1 MQIKN
6 VAKLFVFSSSDGRLS
21 ESDQILA
28 INGQRVDAVMSHQ
41 EAINLLQ
48 QTTGIVELI
57 VARGGIPNAKNQVS
71 PQESI
76 NSSTLSDTSLTNQV
90 RSFITCFRYCLD
102 KYFSHPI

>member
-1 MQIKN
+1 MFLKM
-6 VAKLFVFSSSDGRLS
+6 FSQCFFFPLSDGRLS

-76 NSSTLSDTSLTNQV
+76 NSSTLSDTSLDNQV
-90 RSFITCFRYCLD
+90 REF
-102 KYFSHPI
+102 

>member
-1 MQIKN
+1 MFI
-6 VAKLFVFSSSDGRLS
+6 FFYSSDGRLS

-48 QTTGIVELI
+48 QTTGIVVLI
-57 VARGGIPNAKNQVS
+57 VARGGIPNTKDQVS

-76 NSSTLSDTSLTNQV
+76 NSSTLSDTSLNNQV
-90 RSFITCFRYCLD
+90 CPQSDSVRRLIIGNCS
-102 KYFSHPI
+102 SH